1 MSLEANPNIANR
13 IIESEIAEDAI
24 DLILNAWIYFASKA
38 FVSSVINVQQ
48 LFLKEAKPAS
58 QDQVSKPSKKT

>member
-1 MSLEANPNIANR
+1 MSLEGHPNIANK

-24 DLILNAWIYFASKA
+24 DFTLNAWIYLASKVLSA
-38 FVSSVINVQQ
+38 INPGQ

-58 QDQVSKPSKKT
+58 QDQVSKPPKKT